1 MESANEDSMCGLAL
15 GQGECQRFVIGV
27 RGGVYIEAVRAAVYL
42 ILANLFWAGN
52 FVVGQAAMQT
62 MAPLQLTFWRWTLAA
77 VPLLLLAQAIDR
89 PDWKAVL
96 RNWPVL
102 LLLSALGMSGY
113 TLLLYSAL
121 EHTSALNAS
130 LVTAANPA
138 LIMVLAV
145 VLLKDRPRP
154 VSWVGIALG
163 LAGVLL
169 VLTGGDLQRLVTFS
183 FNTGEL
189 LIVAAITVWGFY
201 TIIARRL
208 ALPAITST
216 AVQVALAAVVLA
228 PVAAATGTGL
238 PSTPAEGWSL
248 AFIALFP
255 SLGSYLLWNLALKK
269 TTAANAGNYLNLI
282 AVFTAVIT
290 VLLGQPITLAQV
302 LGGGLVMTGVLLTG
316 AGQGPQRPRSS
327 KSTSSPSSE
336 TAVPRFLP
344 R

>member
-1 MESANEDSMCGLAL
+1 MGH
-15 GQGECQRFVIGV
+15 
-27 RGGVYIEAVRAAVYL
+27 
-42 ILANLFWAGN
+42 
-52 FVVGQAAMQT
+52 AAMAT
-62 MAPLQLTFWRWTLAA
+62 MTPLQLTFWRWALAA
-77 VPLLLLAQAIDR
+77 IPLLLLAHAVDR

-96 RNWPVL
+96 RRWPVL

-121 EHTSALNAS
+121 QHTSALNAS

-138 LIMVLAV
+138 LILVLAV

-154 VSWVGIALG
+154 LSWLGIGLG

-169 VLTGGDLQRLVTFS
+169 VLAGGDLQRLLTFS
-183 FNTGEL
+183 VKAGEL
-189 LIVAAITVWGFY
+189 LILAAITVWGFY

-216 AVQVALAAVVLA
+216 AVQVAMAAVVLA

-255 SLGSYLLWNLALKK
+255 SLGSYLLWNLALQR

-290 VLLGQPITLAQV
+290 VLLGQSITVAQV
-302 LGGGLVMTGVLLTG
+302 VGGVLVISGVLLTS
-316 AGQGPQRPRSS
+316 AGQKPQRPRSS
-327 KSTSSPSSE
+327 KSTSSPPSE
-336 TAVPRFLP
+336 SRVP
-344 R
+344 